1 MIFKKYLKLNTNF
14 QNSINLNLDFND
26 TKKINNYIPTSTGNH
41 FLSQF
46 LDNVIDKN
54 KDKST
59 MIIAPY
65 GKGKSHALLVFLNI
79 LYRRDYSEINKFIR
93 KVDETDKTLYKKI
106 KQVENKKYLPV
117 IISHTR
123 SNLNQSLSK
132 ALENALNENRLN
144 DIKLST
150 EYLDAIERIEDWKK
164 NYNDTYNKFL
174 EELKNRRIVFE
185 EFKSNLM
192 DFDENALQI
201 FDDIHKKILSGVGFV
216 STNSLEA
223 VDYYSEIRKVIMDKY
238 NYDGMYIVFDEFSKF
253 LESRDSEHISNDM
266 KIIQDIAELC
276 ESFSDNS
283 MYFTIVLHKPINSY
297 RKMDKDVKNAFKG
310 IEGRVAAYYF
320 ETNVKNSFELIFNA
334 VKKTDDFK
342 QLKEKNNSINRKII
356 DNINNIPAFTSIF
369 ETNYLYNEFVDYCY
383 PLHPITLYLLIRIN
397 EKVAQNE
404 RTLFTFLIKKS
415 KYSFSK
421 IIENDY
427 PYSYILPSVIY
438 DYFEK
443 IFSSEEDNEIIHKLL
458 ISSKTALNMTD
469 DVIEKEFIKA
479 LALVLMIN
487 EKDYLP
493 SSRHVL
499 QSSLMINEQK
509 CSEIVRHLEQKNIV
523 IERPNRRIEFKI
535 NMDIDIQS
543 EIDNIFNTKFSN
555 LDVPKEMNAINQH
568 KYIYPKMYNITNS
581 ITRYYKVDYINEKD
595 FLSLENV
602 NYWFEHEIIDG
613 LIFNIIRSEKN
624 MSDRINKKVM
634 EINNNRLIVI
644 YPDKCEDYELRIRK
658 LKAIE
663 YYGSQHLNDTVLTE
677 EINQLKLDTLNEII
691 YITEKNY
698 SIYSQ
703 FNTCFSCY
711 NMNELTKAVRQI
723 SKNRILGQIF
733 DNTFELAPKVN
744 LEMLNRTN
752 VKGTYKKARE
762 NVVEKILTNTINYDK
777 LGTSPE
783 DTVINCTLVETGIY
797 NNDVNEK
804 MTFVINEIN
813 NFFNQ
818 QSACFNELYKTLMS
832 PPYGLRKGIIPIYL
846 AHVIKE
852 LNISLII
859 YYKNQEVDISAELI
873 ENINKEPKNYRFETD
888 KASVEKNKYLLEL
901 AQLFDV
907 DFSNRKNKYNALTKS
922 MQMWYAKLPKF
933 TKQMIGIDD
942 RLTNRSIRLLKRSLS
957 STDVNPSDFILHK
970 LPSLFNSETYN
981 IINDLGNVKNELE
994 NFKYNYALTDVKR
1007 MINNIL
1013 GFNIDTDLN
1022 LSIKNWLFENKEVLQ
1037 TKILD
1042 EGTKKFIELFT
1053 KENNYNEYELINK
1066 ISFDYVGLFI
1076 EEWSS
1081 KTIDLFSQQFEKIL
1095 DYLNKNDGENEITLI
1110 VNGNEIIKTFNE
1122 DTDESSEIV
1131 ENIIEETFDDYG
1143 DLLTNEQKL
1152 ALLVKIMKKYI

>member
-1 MIFKKYLKLNTNF
+1 
-14 QNSINLNLDFND
+14 
-26 TKKINNYIPTSTGNH
+26 
-41 FLSQF
+41 
-46 LDNVIDKN
+46 
-54 KDKST
+54 
-59 MIIAPY
+59 
-65 GKGKSHALLVFLNI
+65 
-79 LYRRDYSEINKFIR
+79 
-93 KVDETDKTLYKKI
+93 
-106 KQVENKKYLPV
+106 
-117 IISHTR
+117 
-123 SNLNQSLSK
+123 
-132 ALENALNENRLN
+132 
-144 DIKLST
+144 
-150 EYLDAIERIEDWKK
+150 
-164 NYNDTYNKFL
+164 
-174 EELKNRRIVFE
+174 
-185 EFKSNLM
+185 M

-369 ETNYLYNEFVDYCY
+369 ETNYLYNEFIDYCY

-677 EINQLKLDTLNEII
+677 EINQLK
-691 YITEKNY
+691 
-698 SIYSQ
+698 
-703 FNTCFSCY
+703 
-711 NMNELTKAVRQI
+711 
-723 SKNRILGQIF
+723 
-733 DNTFELAPKVN
+733 
-744 LEMLNRTN
+744 
-752 VKGTYKKARE
+752 
-762 NVVEKILTNTINYDK
+762 
-777 LGTSPE
+777 
-783 DTVINCTLVETGIY
+783 
-797 NNDVNEK
+797 
-804 MTFVINEIN
+804 
-813 NFFNQ
+813 
-818 QSACFNELYKTLMS
+818 
-832 PPYGLRKGIIPIYL
+832 
-846 AHVIKE
+846 
-852 LNISLII
+852 
-859 YYKNQEVDISAELI
+859 
-873 ENINKEPKNYRFETD
+873 
-888 KASVEKNKYLLEL
+888 
-901 AQLFDV
+901 
-907 DFSNRKNKYNALTKS
+907 
-922 MQMWYAKLPKF
+922 
-933 TKQMIGIDD
+933 
-942 RLTNRSIRLLKRSLS
+942 
-957 STDVNPSDFILHK
+957 
-970 LPSLFNSETYN
+970 
-981 IINDLGNVKNELE
+981 
-994 NFKYNYALTDVKR
+994 
-1007 MINNIL
+1007 
-1013 GFNIDTDLN
+1013 GF
-1022 LSIKNWLFENKEVLQ
+1022 
-1037 TKILD
+1037 
-1042 EGTKKFIELFT
+1042 
-1053 KENNYNEYELINK
+1053 
-1066 ISFDYVGLFI
+1066 
-1076 EEWSS
+1076 
-1081 KTIDLFSQQFEKIL
+1081 
-1095 DYLNKNDGENEITLI
+1095 
-1110 VNGNEIIKTFNE
+1110 
-1122 DTDESSEIV
+1122 
-1131 ENIIEETFDDYG
+1131 
-1143 DLLTNEQKL
+1143 
-1152 ALLVKIMKKYI
+1152 MK